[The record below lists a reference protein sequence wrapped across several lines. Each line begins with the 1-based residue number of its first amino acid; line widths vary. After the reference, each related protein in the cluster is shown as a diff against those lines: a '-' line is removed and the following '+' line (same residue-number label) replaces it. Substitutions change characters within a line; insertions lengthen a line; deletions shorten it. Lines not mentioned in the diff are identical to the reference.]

1 MKFILKGSRLLTTWI
16 LAAVLLSGPWAGQA
30 AHAGDPDLTQGAPQ
44 PSQQGLTGDANLP
57 LAMQIQAALQA
68 LLLSLRMP

>member
-1 MKFILKGSRLLTTWI
+1 MKFIPKRSRPLTTWI
-16 LAAVLLSGPWAGQA
+16 LTAVLLSGLWAGQA
-30 AHAGDPDLTQGAPQ
+30 AHSGEPDINQTPQ
-44 PSQQGLTGDANLP
+44 PSPQQVVTGDANLP